1 VRIDLPSGSQNQCT
15 ESVINAHNEKV
26 EDFLVDPDGSIHFL
40 TDKGMIR
47 SLTDP
52 NLQIN
57 CAEGQNPVV
66 NYWNKLIRVG
76 DNSFLAAGYCNT
88 LPSNTLVQGEYAH
101 DKNTLNIPS
110 IKSTCILTAEGYP
123 VLRMLEIKSEK
134 YKDLSY
140 VLAAEYYCTIHL
152 LIVRTGE
159 NQSIQL
165 KESKN
170 VSSSRRIFT

>member
-76 DNSFLAAGYCNT
+76 DNSFLAAGYCDT
-88 LPSNTLVQGEYAH
+88 PKVNTLVQGRYIRN
-101 DKNTLNIPS
+101 KNRLNIPS
-110 IKSTCILTAEGYP
+110 SSTY
-123 VLRMLEIKSEK
+123 R
-134 YKDLSY
+134 Y
-140 VLAAEYYCTIHL
+140 
-152 LIVRTGE
+152 
-159 NQSIQL
+159 
-165 KESKN
+165 
-170 VSSSRRIFT
+170 

>member
-76 DNSFLAAGYCNT
+76 DNSFLAAGYCYQSS
-88 LPSNTLVQGEYAH
+88 PSNIFTLGRYNQVNRHRVNIDCTGHNIDVPTVLLAGILLLLPRAANARDKEREVQG
-101 DKNTLNIPS
+101 
-110 IKSTCILTAEGYP
+110 
-123 VLRMLEIKSEK
+123 LE
-134 YKDLSY
+134 L
-140 VLAAEYYCTIHL
+140 
-152 LIVRTGE
+152 RTGCRGLLCHPLIDRE
-159 NQSIQL
+159 NG
-165 KESKN
+165 
-170 VSSSRRIFT
+170 

>member
-76 DNSFLAAGYCNT
+76 DNSFLAAGYCADQSSLSNILT
-88 LPSNTLVQGEYAH
+88 LGRYNQLNRHRVKINCTEHNIDVPSVLLVGILLLLPRAANARDKEREVQG
-101 DKNTLNIPS
+101 
-110 IKSTCILTAEGYP
+110 
-123 VLRMLEIKSEK
+123 LE
-134 YKDLSY
+134 L
-140 VLAAEYYCTIHL
+140 
-152 LIVRTGE
+152 RTGCRGLLYHPLIDRE
-159 NQSIQL
+159 NG
-165 KESKN
+165 
-170 VSSSRRIFT
+170 

>member
-1 VRIDLPSGSQNQCT
+1 MRIDLPSGSQNQCT

-76 DNSFLAAGYCNT
+76 DNSFLAAGYCENRDEHSST
-88 LPSNTLVQGEYAH
+88 LILDRYSSPTVFMSCKRSV
-101 DKNTLNIPS
+101 S
-110 IKSTCILTAEGYP
+110 IRKCG
-123 VLRMLEIKSEK
+123 
-134 YKDLSY
+134 
-140 VLAAEYYCTIHL
+140 H
-152 LIVRTGE
+152 
-159 NQSIQL
+159 QSC
-165 KESKN
+165 KP
-170 VSSSRRIFT
+170 R

>member
-88 LPSNTLVQGEYAH
+88 ISPPSNTLVQGRYSQGR
-101 DKNTLNIPS
+101 NRLNIPS
-110 IKSTCILTAEGYP
+110 
-123 VLRMLEIKSEK
+123 
-134 YKDLSY
+134 
-140 VLAAEYYCTIHL
+140 
-152 LIVRTGE
+152 
-159 NQSIQL
+159 N
-165 KESKN
+165 
-170 VSSSRRIFT
+170 SR

>member
-1 VRIDLPSGSQNQCT
+1 MRIDLPSGSQNQCT

-76 DNSFLAAGYCNT
+76 DNSFLAAGYC
-88 LPSNTLVQGEYAH
+88 SNSSSNIIIQGRYNSRLSTAPVP
-101 DKNTLNIPS
+101 KMSIICINS
-110 IKSTCILTAEGYP
+110 IKYF
-123 VLRMLEIKSEK
+123 
-134 YKDLSY
+134 
-140 VLAAEYYCTIHL
+140 L
-152 LIVRTGE
+152 LIT
-159 NQSIQL
+159 I
-165 KESKN
+165 
-170 VSSSRRIFT
+170 IIH

>member
-76 DNSFLAAGYCNT
+76 DNSFLAAGYCDKT
-88 LPSNTLVQGEYAH
+88 PLKVTTAILGRYSRRTTSAYIPSNSNH
-101 DKNTLNIPS
+101 
-110 IKSTCILTAEGYP
+110 
-123 VLRMLEIKSEK
+123 
-134 YKDLSY
+134 
-140 VLAAEYYCTIHL
+140 
-152 LIVRTGE
+152 
-159 NQSIQL
+159 
-165 KESKN
+165 
-170 VSSSRRIFT
+170 

>member
-1 VRIDLPSGSQNQCT
+1 MRIDLPSGSQNQCT

-76 DNSFLAAGYCNT
+76 DNSFLAAGYHNT
-88 LPSNTLVQGEYAH
+88 TSPPINTLVQGRYTH
-101 DKNTLNIPS
+101 RVNRLNIPTS
-110 IKSTCILTAEGYP
+110 ST
-123 VLRMLEIKSEK
+123 
-134 YKDLSY
+134 
-140 VLAAEYYCTIHL
+140 
-152 LIVRTGE
+152 
-159 NQSIQL
+159 
-165 KESKN
+165 
-170 VSSSRRIFT
+170 

>member
-76 DNSFLAAGYCNT
+76 DNSFLAAGYCADPS
-88 LPSNTLVQGEYAH
+88 PSN
-101 DKNTLNIPS
+101 
-110 IKSTCILTAEGYP
+110 ILTLGRYNQLNRHRVKMDCTRHISMYP
-123 VLRMLEIKSEK
+123 L
-134 YKDLSY
+134 
-140 VLAAEYYCTIHL
+140 YYL
-152 LIVRTGE
+152 
-159 NQSIQL
+159 
-165 KESKN
+165 
-170 VSSSRRIFT
+170 

>member
-76 DNSFLAAGYCNT
+76 DNSFLAAGYRDSSKSNIIIQGRYNRGISTVHVPRMSIDCINSRW
-88 LPSNTLVQGEYAH
+88 LPRAANARDKEREVQG
-101 DKNTLNIPS
+101 
-110 IKSTCILTAEGYP
+110 
-123 VLRMLEIKSEK
+123 LE
-134 YKDLSY
+134 L
-140 VLAAEYYCTIHL
+140 
-152 LIVRTGE
+152 RTGCRG
-159 NQSIQL
+159 
-165 KESKN
+165 
-170 VSSSRRIFT
+170 V